1 MPLLLPLLP
10 PAPSLLGLLL
20 LFRRCSSSKLL
31 FRRVCSISSR
41 ALQGAGNKIA
51 AEAEAAVVAAS
62 VSSHLCAFLRR
73 KSSIAA

>member
-10 PAPSLLGLLL
+10 PAPSPPLLL

-41 ALQGAGNKIA
+41 ALQTAH
-51 AEAEAAVVAAS
+51 E
-62 VSSHLCAFLRR
+62 
-73 KSSIAA
+73 